1 MMIEIR
7 HLEWI
12 TVTADGRKVL
22 GYNQEWYPEKRQKLA
37 GCGPTVGAMIAA
49 YVEMKEWQMPV
60 TTKEGATS
68 KMLDIWKY
76 ATPRMHGLYKTRWLK
91 EGLEAYMKERGLK
104 GTPEAMPIPP
114 IHMLAPSFEKLKN
127 FIAEGLASD
136 CPVGFLNLHSGGEP
150 IPYHWHWMPLV
161 KIEKEMARPSAPSGT
176 KVSRTSS
183 TWRSGSPIRNLAAAS
198 SGSWGLRG
206 N

>member
-60 TTKEGATS
+60 TTKEGA
-68 KMLDIWKY
+68 
-76 ATPRMHGLYKTRWLK
+76 RH
-91 EGLEAYMKERGLK
+91 LEVRNS
-104 GTPEAMPIPP
+104 P
-114 IHMLAPSFEKLKN
+114 H
-127 FIAEGLASD
+127 
-136 CPVGFLNLHSGGEP
+136 
-150 IPYHWHWMPLV
+150 
-161 KIEKEMARPSAPSGT
+161 ARPVQDKMAQGRPGSIHEG
-176 KVSRTSS
+176 KRTQGY
-183 TWRSGSPIRNLAAAS
+183 T
-198 SGSWGLRG
+198 
-206 N
+206 